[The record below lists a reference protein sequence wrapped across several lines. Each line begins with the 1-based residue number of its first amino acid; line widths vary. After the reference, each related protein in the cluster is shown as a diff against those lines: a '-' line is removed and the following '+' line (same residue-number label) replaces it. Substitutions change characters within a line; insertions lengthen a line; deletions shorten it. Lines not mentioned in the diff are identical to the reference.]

1 MRRTAALLALPAVVV
16 LAATVTA
23 SPAAAQ
29 DHNEHGDTSQGEPGE
44 HSIALEPLNE
54 SGAGGTAVLTLTE
67 DGSLEI
73 SIEADGLAPGQP
85 HAQHIHGDTDLT
97 QDFTCPGPEADA
109 DGDGF
114 VNVAE
119 GVPSYGNI
127 HISLTTEG
135 DTTPD
140 SGLAVD
146 RMPAADDDGRISYS
160 RTLTADQLP
169 QGTAAAIRNLHV
181 VLHGIDINDNGEYD
195 FDANGESE
203 LDPEIPF
210 EATVPAACGIVSG
223 ADVEDLPQGGV
234 DTGAGPL
241 AGTAPA
247 EQITPVVWQ
256 ATAAGAALAL
266 GLTLFGLRHRLRGQ
280 RR

>member
-1 MRRTAALLALPAVVV
+1 MRRIAASILALPAAVA
-16 LAATVTA
+16 LAATTMA
-23 SPAAAQ
+23 SPATAQ
-29 DHNEHGDTSQGEPGE
+29 DHSHGEPGQY
-44 HSIALEPLNE
+44 SIALEPLND
-54 SGAGGTAVLTLTE
+54 SGVTGTAVLTLAD

-73 SIEADGLAPGQP
+73 TIEADGLAAGLP

-97 QDFTCPGPEADA
+97 NDFSCPGPDADT

-119 GVPSYGNI
+119 GLPHYGNI

-140 SGLAVD
+140 SALAVD
-146 RMPAADDDGRISYS
+146 RMPTADQDSRVSYI
-160 RTLTADQLP
+160 RNLAADQLP
-169 QGTAAAIRNLHV
+169 DGTAAAIRNLHV
-181 VLHGIDINDNGEYD
+181 VLHGMDINGNEEYD

-210 EATVPAACGIVSG
+210 EATVPAACGIITG
-223 ADVEDLPQGGV
+223 ATIEQMPEGGV

-241 AGTAPA
+241 PGTGQAPVA
-247 EQITPVVWQ
+247 WP
-256 ATAAGAALAL
+256 AAVTGAAAAL
-266 GLTLFGLRHRLRGQ
+266 CLTLFGLRHRLRGQ